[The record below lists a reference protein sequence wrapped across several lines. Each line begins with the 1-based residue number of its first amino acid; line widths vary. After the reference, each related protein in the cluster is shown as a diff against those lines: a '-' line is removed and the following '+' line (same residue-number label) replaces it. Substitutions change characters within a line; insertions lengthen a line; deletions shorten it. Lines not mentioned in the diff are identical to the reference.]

1 MTESR
6 LDAALVERGL
16 AVSRS
21 RAARLIEEGLVAIDG
36 KPATKAATRVR
47 GNQRVDVEESHSWVS
62 RAALKLAGA
71 LDAFP
76 VDPTGRHA
84 LDLGASTGGFTQ
96 VLLDRGA
103 ASVVAL
109 DVGHDQL
116 VPALRADERVTVVEG
131 FNARDLTGEALAQ
144 LAPHASVVDLVV
156 ADLSFI
162 SLTLVLPAVVDT
174 VGTDADL
181 VLLIKPQ
188 FEVGKGGTR
197 EGIVHDAAARHDAV
211 MGVLWAA
218 WDLGLP
224 TAGVI
229 SSPIAGTAGNREYVA
244 WFSAASG
251 SNPTEW
257 SERVSAL
264 A

>member
-1 MTESR
+1 MTDSR

-21 RAARLIEEGLVAIDG
+21 RAARLIAEGLVSVEG
-36 KPATKAATRVR
+36 TPVLKSAAKVSADQTIT
-47 GNQRVDVEESHSWVS
+47 VEQTHNWAS
-62 RAALKLAGA
+62 RAALKLVGA

-76 VDPTGRHA
+76 VDPSGRHA
-84 LDLGASTGGFTQ
+84 LDLGASTGGFTH

-103 ASVVAL
+103 ASVIAL

-116 VPALRADERVTVVEG
+116 VPELRADERVHVVEG
-131 FNARDLTGEALAQ
+131 FNARELTRELLAE
-144 LAPHASVVDLVV
+144 LAPPASATSLVV
-156 ADLSFI
+156 GDLSFI
-162 SLTLVLPAVVDT
+162 SLTLVLPAAAQA
-174 VGTDADL
+174 VGLEADY

-211 MGVLWAA
+211 MGVLWSA
-218 WDLGLP
+218 WDVGLP

-229 SSPIAGTAGNREYVA
+229 SSPIVGTAGNREYVA
-244 WFSAASG
+244 WFSAEHG
-251 SNPTEW
+251 LNPTEW